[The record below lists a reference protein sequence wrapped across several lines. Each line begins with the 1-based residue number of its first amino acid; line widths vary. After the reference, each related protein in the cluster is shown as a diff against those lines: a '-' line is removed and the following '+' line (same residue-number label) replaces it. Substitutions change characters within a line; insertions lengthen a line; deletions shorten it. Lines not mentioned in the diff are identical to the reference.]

1 MQDIYSQGAINMQL
15 DTTDYNSNN
24 GGNGFLCYVWAANY
38 ANGNNIKRKPHFQQL
53 PQLNSD
59 FRGS

>member
-24 GGNGFLCYVWAANY
+24 GGNGFCVMC
-38 ANGNNIKRKPHFQQL
+38 GQQIT
-53 PQLNSD
+53 PTEIT
-59 FRGS
+59 